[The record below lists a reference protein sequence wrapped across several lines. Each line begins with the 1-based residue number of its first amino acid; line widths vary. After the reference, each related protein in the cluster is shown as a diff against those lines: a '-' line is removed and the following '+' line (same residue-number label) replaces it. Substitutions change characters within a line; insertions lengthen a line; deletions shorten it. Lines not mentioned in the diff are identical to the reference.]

1 MRTKQQVVKCCPPAG
16 ACPEQVERA
25 GMTVACI
32 GMGDSKTARIGWI
45 DEFKGFVLLLVCL
58 YHVEQSFPQ
67 AQMGMLH
74 LSALRMSAFFF
85 ISGMLFSTR
94 RFGNFKDYFIHKTR
108 VLLVPYIL
116 LSLLFLA
123 LDPVLYNF
131 DLFPKAPRMTVMN
144 IRPEIATIWDYIY
157 WNLAKIFVA
166 GKSSIGSG
174 PLWFVFTLYS
184 VSLIFYGV
192 QKVAICVTNKGRSP
206 VKPGMTSRVIIALI
220 AIASLAGGWLL
231 YVNHIRLPLG
241 IERDLT
247 VLFFF
252 ANGWLCKGELKDPRL
267 RGDDKKERGNGS
279 HAKST
284 LSLIVA
290 TTVAFAA
297 YAYLEVPDPNFSIM
311 NNDLGKSL
319 PIFVASS
326 IFGIAGLVAAFI
338 LADKLPNIAPIRFIK
353 GILRNISRNALVIL
367 AVHWYILLVMR
378 LLFREAINKPGIAY
392 LAIPIVIAVVIG
404 AIPLFRCKLYKL
416 LGKQKISVRESL
428 SIRD

>member
-1 MRTKQQVVKCCPPAG
+1 MTN
-16 ACPEQVERA
+16 EQ
-25 GMTVACI
+25 
-32 GMGDSKTARIGWI
+32 KRIGWI

-58 YHVEQSFPQ
+58 YHVEQSFPC
-67 AQMGMLH
+67 AEMGMLH

-94 RFGNFKDYFIHKTR
+94 RFGNFKSYLVHKTR

-123 LDPVLYNF
+123 IDPVLYNF

-144 IRPEIATIWDYIY
+144 IKPEIATTWDYIY

-184 VSLIFYGV
+184 VSLLFYGV
-192 QKVAICVTNKGRSP
+192 QCAARKISEILSPLRGSRMTAGVT
-206 VKPGMTSRVIIALI
+206 ALA
-220 AIASLAGGWLL
+220 AIASLAGGWFL

-252 ANGWLCKGELKDPRL
+252 ANGWLCKGALKDPRL
-267 RGDDKKERGNGS
+267 GSATLTTGRGDDVRGKNIL
-279 HAKST
+279 A
-284 LSLIVA
+284 LVA
-290 TTVAFAA
+290 ATIVAFAA
-297 YAYLEVPDPNFSIM
+297 YAYIEVPDPNFSIM

-319 PIFVASS
+319 PVFLASS
-326 IFGIAGLVAAFI
+326 FFGIAGLVATFMF
-338 LADKLPNIAPIRFIK
+338 ADKLPDIAPIRIIK

-367 AVHWYILLVMR
+367 AVHWYTLLVMR
-378 LLFREAINKPGIAY
+378 LLFRDMFNKPGIAY
-392 LAIPIVIAVVIG
+392 LAIPVVAAVVIV
-404 AIPLFRCKLYKL
+404 AIPLFRCKLYRL

-428 SIRD
+428 SIED

>member
-1 MRTKQQVVKCCPPAG
+1 MSDKA
-16 ACPEQVERA
+16 
-25 GMTVACI
+25 
-32 GMGDSKTARIGWI
+32 TARIGWI

-94 RFGNFKDYFIHKTR
+94 RFGSFKDYFIHKTR

-131 DLFPKAPRMTVMN
+131 NLFPKAPRMTVMN
-144 IRPEIATIWDYIY
+144 IRPEIVTVWDYIY

-192 QKVAICVTNKGRSP
+192 QKIFPRRAIFFVS
-206 VKPGMTSRVIIALI
+206 L
-220 AIASLAGGWLL
+220 ASLAGGWIL
-231 YVNHIRLPLG
+231 YANHIRLPLG
-241 IERDLT
+241 IERNLT

-252 ANGWLCKGELKDPRL
+252 ANGWLCKGALKDPRL

-290 TTVAFAA
+290 TIVSFAA

-326 IFGIAGLVAAFI
+326 FFGIAGLIGAFV
-338 LADKLPNIAPIRFIK
+338 LADRLPNAAPVRFAK

-367 AVHWYILLVMR
+367 AVHWYTLLVMR
-378 LLFREAINKPGIAY
+378 LLFRASFNKPGIVY
-392 LAIPIVIAVVIG
+392 LAIPVVIAVVIG

-416 LGKQKISVRESL
+416 LGKQKISARESL
-428 SIRD
+428 NIKD

>member
-1 MRTKQQVVKCCPPAG
+1 MVLKA
-16 ACPEQVERA
+16 A
-25 GMTVACI
+25 
-32 GMGDSKTARIGWI
+32 ARIGWI

-58 YHVEQSFPQ
+58 YHVEQTFPTTH
-67 AQMGMLH
+67 MGTLH

-94 RFGNFKDYFIHKTR
+94 RFNNFKDYFVHKTK
-108 VLLVPYIL
+108 VLLLPYIC

-123 LDPVLYNF
+123 LDPVVYNF
-131 DLFPKAPRMTVMN
+131 DLFPKTPRMTIMN
-144 IRPEIATIWDYIY
+144 IRPEITSVWDYLY

-184 VSLIFYGV
+184 VSLMFYAV
-192 QKVAICVTNKGRSP
+192 QKVANVFAKSQL
-206 VKPGMTSRVIIALI
+206 VVAVM

-231 YVNHIRLPLG
+231 YKYHIRLPLG

-252 ANGWLCKGELKDPRL
+252 ACGWLFKAPIRDNLCAKGK
-267 RGDDKKERGNGS
+267 RG
-279 HAKST
+279 T
-284 LSLIVA
+284 PWTLIVA
-290 TTVAFAA
+290 TSVTAFILYAA
-297 YAYLEVPDPNFSIM
+297 FEIPDPNFSIM

-319 PIFVASS
+319 PKFVASS
-326 IFGIAGLVAAFI
+326 AFGITGLVTAFV
-338 LADKLPNIAPIRFIK
+338 AMDKIPNLLPIRIAK

-367 AVHWYILLVMR
+367 AVHWYILLLMR
-378 LLFREAINKPGIAY
+378 LWCRPTFNKPDTAY
-392 LAIPIVIAVVIG
+392 LSIPIVIAGLIV

-416 LGKQKISVRESL
+416 LGKERVSVRESL
-428 SIRD
+428 SIK

>member
-1 MRTKQQVVKCCPPAG
+1 MTN
-16 ACPEQVERA
+16 EQ
-25 GMTVACI
+25 
-32 GMGDSKTARIGWI
+32 KRIGWI

-58 YHVEQSFPQ
+58 YHVEHAFPQ

-74 LSALRMSAFFF
+74 LSTLRMSAFFF

-94 RFGNFKDYFIHKTR
+94 RFPDFKSYLVHKTR

-144 IRPEIATIWDYIY
+144 IKPEIATVWDYIY
-157 WNLAKIFVA
+157 WNLAKIFVV

-174 PLWFVFTLYS
+174 PLWFEFTLYS
-184 VSLIFYGV
+184 VSLMFYGV
-192 QKVAICVTNKGRSP
+192 QKLAVLTARMPMLNRVQHDRKAKIATAVTAIV
-206 VKPGMTSRVIIALI
+206 
-220 AIASLAGGWLL
+220 SLAGGWML
-231 YVNHIRLPLG
+231 YKNHIRLPLG

-252 ANGWLCKGELKDPRL
+252 ANGWVCKGAMQPFSGPNSLGARKIL
-267 RGDDKKERGNGS
+267 
-279 HAKST
+279 T
-284 LSLIVA
+284 LVVA
-290 TTVAFAA
+290 TIVAFAA

-311 NNDLGKSL
+311 NNILGKSL

-326 IFGIAGLVAAFI
+326 FFGIAGLVAAFI
-338 LADKLPNIAPIRFIK
+338 LADKLPDIAPIRIVK

-378 LLFREAINKPGIAY
+378 LLFRDTFNKPGIVY
-392 LAIPIVIAVVIG
+392 LSIAIVAAGVIA
-404 AIPLFRCKLYKL
+404 AIPLFRCKLYRL
-416 LGKQKISVRESL
+416 LGKQPASVREAL
-428 SIRD
+428 NIQE

>member
-1 MRTKQQVVKCCPPAG
+1 MSDK
-16 ACPEQVERA
+16 
-25 GMTVACI
+25 VA
-32 GMGDSKTARIGWI
+32 ARIGWI

-144 IRPEIATIWDYIY
+144 IRPEIATVWDYIY

-184 VSLIFYGV
+184 VSLLFYGV
-192 QKVAICVTNKGRSP
+192 QCAARKISEILSPLRGSRMTAGVT
-206 VKPGMTSRVIIALI
+206 ALA
-220 AIASLAGGWLL
+220 AIASLAGGWIL
-231 YVNHIRLPLG
+231 YINHIRLPLG

-252 ANGWLCKGELKDPRL
+252 ANGWLCKGALKDPRL

-290 TTVAFAA
+290 TIVAFAA

-326 IFGIAGLVAAFI
+326 FFGIAGLVATFMF
-338 LADKLPNIAPIRFIK
+338 ADKLPNIAPIRIIK

-367 AVHWYILLVMR
+367 AVHWYTLLVMR

>member
-1 MRTKQQVVKCCPPAG
+1 MSEKV
-16 ACPEQVERA
+16 
-25 GMTVACI
+25 
-32 GMGDSKTARIGWI
+32 TARIGWI

-94 RFGNFKDYFIHKTR
+94 RFANFKDYFIHKTQ

-144 IRPEIATIWDYIY
+144 IRPEIATVWDYIY

-192 QKVAICVTNKGRSP
+192 QKIFPRRAIFFVS
-206 VKPGMTSRVIIALI
+206 L
-220 AIASLAGGWLL
+220 ASLAGGWIL
-231 YVNHIRLPLG
+231 YANHIRLPLG

-252 ANGWLCKGELKDPRL
+252 ANGWLCKGLLK
-267 RGDDKKERGNGS
+267 GGNDNKRN
-279 HAKST
+279 A
-284 LSLIVA
+284 LLAAA
-290 TTVAFAA
+290 TIISFAA

-311 NNDLGKSL
+311 NNDLGKDL
-319 PIFVASS
+319 RIFVASS
-326 IFGIAGLVAAFI
+326 FFGIAGLIGAFV
-338 LADKLPNIAPIRFIK
+338 LADRLQNAAPVRIVK

-367 AVHWYILLVMR
+367 AVHWYTLLVMR
-378 LLFREAINKPGIAY
+378 LLFKPAINRPGIAY

-404 AIPLFRCKLYKL
+404 AIPLFRCKLYRL
-416 LGKQKISVRESL
+416 LGKPRATLKESL
-428 SIRD
+428 DIKS

>member
-1 MRTKQQVVKCCPPAG
+1 MTN
-16 ACPEQVERA
+16 EQ
-25 GMTVACI
+25 
-32 GMGDSKTARIGWI
+32 KRIGWI

-58 YHVEQSFPQ
+58 YHVEQSFPC
-67 AQMGMLH
+67 AEMGMLH

-116 LSLLFLA
+116 LSLLFLV

-144 IRPEIATIWDYIY
+144 IHPVITGTWDYIC

-184 VSLIFYGV
+184 VSLLFYGV
-192 QKVAICVTNKGRSP
+192 QKIVPKKFIFFLS
-206 VKPGMTSRVIIALI
+206 L
-220 AIASLAGGWLL
+220 ASLAGGWFL

-252 ANGWLCKGELKDPRL
+252 ANGWLCKGATQSFSGKNIL
-267 RGDDKKERGNGS
+267 
-279 HAKST
+279 T
-284 LSLIVA
+284 LVA
-290 TTVAFAA
+290 ATIVAFAA

-311 NNDLGKSL
+311 NNDLGKDFR
-319 PIFVASS
+319 IFVASS
-326 IFGIAGLVAAFI
+326 FFGIAGLVATFI
-338 LADKLPNIAPIRFIK
+338 LADKLPNIAPIRIIK

-367 AVHWYILLVMR
+367 AIHWYILLVMR
-378 LLFREAINKPGIAY
+378 LLFRDTFNKPGIAY
-392 LAIPIVIAVVIG
+392 FSIAIVATGIIA
-404 AIPLFRCKLYKL
+404 AIPLFRCKLYRL
-416 LGKQKISVRESL
+416 LGKEKISVRESL
-428 SIRD
+428 NIKD

>member
-1 MRTKQQVVKCCPPAG
+1 MSDKA
-16 ACPEQVERA
+16 
-25 GMTVACI
+25 
-32 GMGDSKTARIGWI
+32 TARIGWI

-94 RFGNFKDYFIHKTR
+94 RFDNFKDYFIHKTH

-131 DLFPKAPRMTVMN
+131 SLFPKAPRMTVMN
-144 IRPEIATIWDYIY
+144 IHPHIATVWDYIY

-184 VSLIFYGV
+184 VSLLFYGV
-192 QKVAICVTNKGRSP
+192 QWAARKISEILSPLRGSRMTAGVT
-206 VKPGMTSRVIIALI
+206 ALA

-252 ANGWLCKGELKDPRL
+252 ACGWLSKEPIRNKLCVKG
-267 RGDDKKERGNGS
+267 KKGIPW
-279 HAKST
+279 
-284 LSLIVA
+284 SLVA
-290 TTVAFAA
+290 ATSITAFILYAA
-297 YAYLEVPDPNFSIM
+297 FEAPDPNFSIM

-326 IFGIAGLVAAFI
+326 IFGIAGLVTAFVAIDRIPGI
-338 LADKLPNIAPIRFIK
+338 LPLRLVK

-367 AVHWYILLVMR
+367 AVHWYTLLVMR
-378 LLFREAINKPGIAY
+378 LLFKPEINRPGIAY
-392 LAIPIVIAVVIG
+392 LAIPVVIAVVIG

-416 LGKQKISVRESL
+416 LGKQKISARESL
-428 SIRD
+428 NIKD

>member
-1 MRTKQQVVKCCPPAG
+1 
-16 ACPEQVERA
+16 
-25 GMTVACI
+25 
-32 GMGDSKTARIGWI
+32 MGRIGWI

-94 RFGNFKDYFIHKTR
+94 RFPNFKSYFIHKSK
-108 VLLVPYIL
+108 VLLLPYIL

-123 LDPVLYNF
+123 LDPVIYNF

-144 IRPEIATIWDYIY
+144 IHPHIASVWDYIY
-157 WNLAKIFVA
+157 WNLAKIFAA

-184 VSLIFYGV
+184 VSLMFYGV
-192 QKVAICVTNKGRSP
+192 QKVANAFSQARKGDPGS
-206 VKPGMTSRVIIALI
+206 KPGMTSKAITAII

-231 YVNHIRLPLG
+231 YKNHIRLPLG

-252 ANGWLCKGELKDPRL
+252 ACGWLSKEPIRNKLCGKG
-267 RGDDKKERGNGS
+267 KKRIPW
-279 HAKST
+279 
-284 LSLIVA
+284 SLVVA
-290 TTVAFAA
+290 TSITTFILYAAF
-297 YAYLEVPDPNFSIM
+297 EIPDPNFSIM

-326 IFGIAGLVAAFI
+326 FFGIAGLVTAFVA
-338 LADKLPNIAPIRFIK
+338 ADKFPNIGPIRTLK

-378 LLFREAINKPGIAY
+378 LLFRGTFNKPGIAY
-392 LAIPIVIAVVIG
+392 ISIAIVATGVIA

-416 LGKQKISVRESL
+416 LGKQPASVRESL
-428 SIRD
+428 NIRD

>member
-1 MRTKQQVVKCCPPAG
+1 
-16 ACPEQVERA
+16 
-25 GMTVACI
+25 
-32 GMGDSKTARIGWI
+32 MGDSKTARIGWI

-94 RFGNFKDYFIHKTR
+94 RFGSFNDYFIHKTR

-131 DLFPKAPRMTVMN
+131 SLFPKAPRMTVMN
-144 IRPEIATIWDYIY
+144 IHPHIATVWDYIY

-192 QKVAICVTNKGRSP
+192 QALANALSQVLNRRPRNKSGVTNRI
-206 VKPGMTSRVIIALI
+206 IIAVI

-231 YVNHIRLPLG
+231 YRYHIRLPLG

-252 ANGWLCKGELKDPRL
+252 ACGWLCKGVLRGDPRL
-267 RGDDKKERGNGS
+267 RGDDKKGRGDDKRGINGVPW
-279 HAKST
+279 
-284 LSLIVA
+284 SLVVA
-290 TTVAFAA
+290 TSITAFILYAA
-297 YAYLEVPDPNFSIM
+297 FEVPDPNFSIM

-326 IFGIAGLVAAFI
+326 FFGIAGLVTAFVAIDRIPGI
-338 LADKLPNIAPIRFIK
+338 LPLRLVK

-367 AVHWYILLVMR
+367 AMHWYTLLVMR
-378 LLFREAINKPGIAY
+378 LLFRASFNKPGIAY
-392 LAIPIVIAVVIG
+392 IAIPIVIAVVIG

-416 LGKQKISVRESL
+416 LGKQKISARESL
-428 SIRD
+428 NIKD

>member
-1 MRTKQQVVKCCPPAG
+1 
-16 ACPEQVERA
+16 
-25 GMTVACI
+25 
-32 GMGDSKTARIGWI
+32 MGRIGWI

-58 YHVEQSFPQ
+58 YHVEQSFSY
-67 AQMGMLH
+67 AQMGTLH

-94 RFGNFKDYFIHKTR
+94 RFPDFKSYLVHKTR
-108 VLLVPYIL
+108 VLLIPYIL

-123 LDPVLYNF
+123 LDPVIYNF

-144 IRPEIATIWDYIY
+144 IRPEIAGVWDYIY

-184 VSLIFYGV
+184 VSLMFYGV
-192 QKVAICVTNKGRSP
+192 QWVAIHFFSQTRKEMPHQVRHDNKKAEKTES
-206 VKPGMTSRVIIALI
+206 VSKLFIAVF

-231 YVNHIRLPLG
+231 YKNHIRLPLG

-252 ANGWLCKGELKDPRL
+252 ACGWLSKDPIRNRL
-267 RGDDKKERGNGS
+267 CVKGKKS
-279 HAKST
+279 IPW
-284 LSLIVA
+284 SLAVA
-290 TTVAFAA
+290 TSITAFILYAA
-297 YAYLEVPDPNFSIM
+297 FEVPDPNFSIM
-311 NNDLGKSL
+311 NNALGKSL
-319 PIFVASS
+319 PIFIASS
-326 IFGIAGLVAAFI
+326 FFGIAGLVTAFVA
-338 LADKLPNIAPIRFIK
+338 ADKIPNIGPIRTVK

-378 LLFREAINKPGIAY
+378 LIFRSTCNQPGIAY
-392 LAIPIVIAVVIG
+392 LSIAIVTAGVIA

-416 LGKQKISVRESL
+416 LGKQPASVRESL
-428 SIRD
+428 NIRD

>member
-1 MRTKQQVVKCCPPAG
+1 MSDKAT
-16 ACPEQVERA
+16 
-25 GMTVACI
+25 
-32 GMGDSKTARIGWI
+32 RIGWI

-58 YHVEQSFPQ
+58 FHVEQSFSC
-67 AQMGMLH
+67 ANMGMLH

-94 RFGNFKDYFIHKTR
+94 RFPNFKDYLIHKTR

-144 IRPEIATIWDYIY
+144 IRPEIAGVWDYIY

-184 VSLIFYGV
+184 VSLLFYGV
-192 QKVAICVTNKGRSP
+192 QKA
-206 VKPGMTSRVIIALI
+206 MTSKAITAIIAI
-220 AIASLAGGWLL
+220 VSLAGGWLL
-231 YVNHIRLPLG
+231 YKNHIRLPLG

-252 ANGWLCKGELKDPRL
+252 ANGWLCKGFIKADSGFR
-267 RGDDKKERGNGS
+267 RNDRRRACGTV
-279 HAKST
+279 T
-284 LSLIVA
+284 LVIAAIVS
-290 TTVAFAA
+290 FCA
-297 YAYLEVPDPNFSIM
+297 YAFIEIPDPNFSIM

-326 IFGIAGLVAAFI
+326 FFGITGLVATFI
-338 LADKLPNIAPIRFIK
+338 LADKLPNVASIRVVK

-378 LLFREAINKPGIAY
+378 LLFRDTINKPGIAY
-392 LAIPIVIAVVIG
+392 ASIAIVAAGVIA

-416 LGKQKISVRESL
+416 LGKQPANVREAL
-428 SIRD
+428 NIRE

>member
-1 MRTKQQVVKCCPPAG
+1 MVLSNQT
-16 ACPEQVERA
+16 
-25 GMTVACI
+25 
-32 GMGDSKTARIGWI
+32 RIGWI

-58 YHVEQSFPQ
+58 YHVEQSFSY
-67 AQMGMLH
+67 ANMGMLH

-94 RFGNFKDYFIHKTR
+94 RFPNFKSYFIHKSK
-108 VLLVPYIL
+108 VLLLPYIL

-123 LDPVLYNF
+123 LDPVVYNF

-144 IRPEIATIWDYIY
+144 IRPEIASVWDYIY

-184 VSLIFYGV
+184 VSLMFYGV
-192 QKVAICVTNKGRSP
+192 QKFA
-206 VKPGMTSRVIIALI
+206 SRLKAPRAATIII

-231 YVNHIRLPLG
+231 YRHHIRLPLG

-252 ANGWLCKGELKDPRL
+252 ACGWLSKEPIRNTLCGKG
-267 RGDDKKERGNGS
+267 KKGIPW
-279 HAKST
+279 
-284 LSLIVA
+284 SLVVA
-290 TTVAFAA
+290 SSITAFILYAA
-297 YAYLEVPDPNFSIM
+297 FEIPDPNFSIM

-326 IFGIAGLVAAFI
+326 FFGIAGLVTAFVA
-338 LADKLPNIAPIRFIK
+338 ADKIPNIGPIRILK

-378 LLFREAINKPGIAY
+378 LLFRASFNKPGVAYISIAIV
-392 LAIPIVIAVVIG
+392 AAGVIA

-416 LGKQKISVRESL
+416 LGKQPASVRSAL
-428 SIRD
+428 SIQE

>member
-1 MRTKQQVVKCCPPAG
+1 MSDKA
-16 ACPEQVERA
+16 
-25 GMTVACI
+25 
-32 GMGDSKTARIGWI
+32 TARIGWI

-131 DLFPKAPRMTVMN
+131 NLFPKAPRMTVMN
-144 IRPEIATIWDYIY
+144 IRPEIAGVWDYIY

-184 VSLIFYGV
+184 VSLLFYGV
-192 QKVAICVTNKGRSP
+192 QKVANSMKAPRAATIV
-206 VKPGMTSRVIIALI
+206 I

-252 ANGWLCKGELKDPRL
+252 ACGWLSKEPIRNKLCVKG
-267 RGDDKKERGNGS
+267 KKGIPW
-279 HAKST
+279 
-284 LSLIVA
+284 SLVA
-290 TTVAFAA
+290 ATSITAFILYAA
-297 YAYLEVPDPNFSIM
+297 FEAPDPNFSIM

-326 IFGIAGLVAAFI
+326 IFGIAGLVTAFVA
-338 LADKLPNIAPIRFIK
+338 ADKIPNIGPIRLFK

-378 LLFREAINKPGIAY
+378 LLFRGAFNKPGIAY
-392 LAIPIVIAVVIG
+392 LAIPVVIAVVIG

-416 LGKQKISVRESL
+416 LGKQKISVLESL
-428 SIRD
+428 NIKD

>member
-1 MRTKQQVVKCCPPAG
+1 MVLKA
-16 ACPEQVERA
+16 A
-25 GMTVACI
+25 
-32 GMGDSKTARIGWI
+32 ARIGWI

-58 YHVEQSFPQ
+58 YHVEQTFPTTH
-67 AQMGMLH
+67 MGTLH

-94 RFGNFKDYFIHKTR
+94 RFNNFKDYFVHKTK
-108 VLLVPYIL
+108 VLLLPYIC

-123 LDPVLYNF
+123 IDPVVYNF
-131 DLFPKAPRMTVMN
+131 DLFPKTPRMTIMN
-144 IRPEIATIWDYIY
+144 IRPEITSVWDYLY

-192 QKVAICVTNKGRSP
+192 QALANALSQVLNRRPQNKSGVTSKVIVAI
-206 VKPGMTSRVIIALI
+206 A

-231 YVNHIRLPLG
+231 YKYHIRLPLG

-252 ANGWLCKGELKDPRL
+252 ACGWLFKDPIRDNL
-267 RGDDKKERGNGS
+267 C
-279 HAKST
+279 AKGKRAT
-284 LSLIVA
+284 PWTLIVA
-290 TTVAFAA
+290 TSVTAFVLYAA
-297 YAYLEVPDPNFSIM
+297 FEIPDPNFSIM
-311 NNDLGKSL
+311 NNYLGKSL
-319 PIFVASS
+319 PKFIASSAFGITGLVTAFVAMHK
-326 IFGIAGLVAAFI
+326 I
-338 LADKLPNIAPIRFIK
+338 PNLLPIRIAK

-367 AVHWYILLVMR
+367 AVHWYILLLMR
-378 LLFREAINKPGIAY
+378 LWCRSTFNKPDTAY
-392 LAIPIVIAVVIG
+392 LSIPIVIAGLIV

-416 LGKQKISVRESL
+416 LGKERVSVRESL
-428 SIRD
+428 SIK